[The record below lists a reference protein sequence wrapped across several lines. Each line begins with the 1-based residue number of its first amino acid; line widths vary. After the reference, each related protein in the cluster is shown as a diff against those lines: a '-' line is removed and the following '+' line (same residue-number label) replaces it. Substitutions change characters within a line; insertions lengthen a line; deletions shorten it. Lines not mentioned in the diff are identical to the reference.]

1 MQPIYLGNDV
11 NIERLKPA
19 AERIANY
26 FYEEKFDA
34 VIVTGI
40 SGQTGAY
47 MVKEAWKKLYPTIP
61 MPHFIATG
69 VTHAEHMGG
78 KYILEPG
85 GLGGGRKKV
94 LARIE
99 KSLAKHKNP
108 KIAIF
113 DETTM
118 SGRTLD
124 KFKYFLE
131 CMNYTNVKTCT
142 LYQSKSGGRGEGID
156 FIASIGN
163 HDHNV
168 VYGTRRKLF
177 EVLLKYKYKICE
189 DKCGNIKH
197 AQTQLRKL
205 REFSRLK

>member
-47 MVKEAWKKLYPTIP
+47 MVKQAWKKLYPNIP
-61 MPHFIATG
+61 MPHFIAAG
-69 VTHAEHMGG
+69 VTHSEHRGG

-94 LARIE
+94 LARLE
-99 KSLAKHKNP
+99 KSLAKYKNP
-108 KIAIF
+108 KIVVF

-118 SGRTLD
+118 SGDTLD

-131 CMNYTNVKTCT
+131 RINYTNVKTCT
-142 LYQSKSGGRGEGID
+142 LYQCKSGGRGEGID

-163 HDHNV
+163 HDHNE
-168 VYGTRRKLF
+168 VYGTRRRLF
-177 EVLLKYKYKICE
+177 EILLKYKYKICE
-189 DKCGNIKH
+189 DECGNIKR
-197 AQTQLRKL
+197 AQMNLRKL
-205 REFSRLK
+205 RGLCKPK